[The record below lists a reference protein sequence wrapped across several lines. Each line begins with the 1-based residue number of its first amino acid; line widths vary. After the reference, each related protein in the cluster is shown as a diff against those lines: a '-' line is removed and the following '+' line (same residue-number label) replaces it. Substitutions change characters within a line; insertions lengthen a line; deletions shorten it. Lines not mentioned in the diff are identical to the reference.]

1 MFIKKMKNKIAY
13 VFLILVM
20 TAVSCKKDFTVFLSL
35 KEYEACP
42 TIKCNQCDKEHVERK
57 ITSFSAKTSRKS

>member
-1 MFIKKMKNKIAY
+1 MPTYEY
-13 VFLILVM
+13 VCK
-20 TAVSCKKDFTVFLSL
+20 SCKKDFTVFLSL